1 MIVAFLGGSIFG
13 LLLAGVFF
21 CPMLFMVVDEDKN
34 RRKRSPT
41 KPAQPITVA
50 FDATAPDPKEITY
63 H

>member
-21 CPMLFMVVDEDKN
+21 CLMLFMVVDEDKKG
-34 RRKRSPT
+34 RKESST
-41 KPAQPITVA
+41 KPAQPIAVA
-50 FDATAPDPKEITY
+50 FDETTPEPREITY